1 MPNDFFTLQTLATFA
16 GMVAAVAIIVQ
27 FTKGFFKAN
36 VADWL
41 VRLYA
46 WIIALG
52 VQFFV
57 LYVQANLNTET
68 VGLGIINSV
77 LVAMTAM
84 GAYEVVADPGAQ
96 KRLPQKILPSNK
108 DEEPPANAGTNN

>member
-1 MPNDFFTLQTLATFA
+1 MPSEFFTLESLATFA

-27 FTKGFFKAN
+27 FTKPFFKTSIY
-36 VADWL
+36 DW
-41 VRLYA
+41 VIRLYTLG
-46 WIIALG
+46 IALV

-57 LYVQANLNTET
+57 LYVQANLTIET

-84 GAYEVVADPGAQ
+84 GAYEVVADPGATKKQ
-96 KRLPQKILPSNK
+96 PDKL
-108 DEEPPANAGTNN
+108 

>member
-27 FTKGFFKAN
+27 FTKGFFKAS
-36 VADWL
+36 VPDWA
-41 VRLYA
+41 VRLYTLV
-46 WIIALG
+46 IALI
-52 VQFFV
+52 VMFFV
-57 LYVQANLNTET
+57 LYVQKLLT
-68 VGLGIINSV
+68 VESIGLGIINSV

-96 KRLPQKILPSNK
+96 KRLPQKVLPSNK
-108 DEEPPANAGTNN
+108 DEEPPANAD